1 VIIRVAKR
9 RRFAVVDRT
18 AINDS
23 RLSFKAK
30 GLLAYLLDKP
40 DDWRIDRDE
49 LAKVGPDGITA
60 IRSAISELIRAGYF
74 VSTKHRLPNG
84 QFHTES
90 VLYESPPVA
99 EKPPSE
105 EQSPEVENAPSARR
119 GPEAGKPE
127 VENPPPAQAQPEAG
141 KPEVENPPP
150 AQAQPEDGNPP
161 AVSPPSENAP
171 LYRRLIPSTENERT
185 KPQPTAVG
193 VPSFDAFINGYP
205 RQPNG
210 TKPEVKKAHD
220 VWGRLKPEQ
229 KIRAVAS
236 LPHYRRHLEQ
246 NKEYLSAKYAVRYLR
261 DETFEDF
268 QTPPLEV
275 VPSAPAPVD
284 WAKVQQESREASE
297 RLAGLA

>member
-1 VIIRVAKR
+1 MIIRVAKR

-30 GLLAYLLDKP
+30 GLLVYLLDKP

-49 LAKVGPDGITA
+49 LAKDTVGPDGITA
-60 IRSAISELIRAGYF
+60 IRSAISELIKAGYF

-99 EKPPSE
+99 ERPPSE

-119 GPEAGKPE
+119 G
-127 VENPPPAQAQPEAG
+127 PEAG

-171 LYRRLIPSTENERT
+171 LYRRLTPSTENERT